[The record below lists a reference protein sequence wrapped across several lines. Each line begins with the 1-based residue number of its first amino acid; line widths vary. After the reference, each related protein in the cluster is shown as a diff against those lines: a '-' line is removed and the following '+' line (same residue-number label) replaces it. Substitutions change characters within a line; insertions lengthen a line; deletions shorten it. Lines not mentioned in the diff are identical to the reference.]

1 MSTKRQRTFSEAD
14 KAAWRAAKQQRL
26 ADLGEQL
33 KTQVAAVQDS
43 DAFKRYLAAQAVFHH
58 YSARNV
64 FLILYQMPT
73 ATRVAGYTTWQ
84 KLGRQVRR
92 GETGITIFAPAPFK
106 QTATDA
112 ATGEMVEEII
122 PRFKTATVFDISM
135 TDGAPLPSIKLTEVA
150 GSAPAGAYTVLVDF
164 AASIGYT
171 MVSHPEDDDAA
182 GRCNYE
188 QQTMSVQ
195 IGVPERM
202 LHILIHELAHALTAA
217 IRQAHD
223 RTERETIAEGVAFV
237 ACSAI
242 GLDAGG
248 YAFPYIAGYAGQQD
262 GATIITRLMD
272 TIQKTAAVIIETI
285 ETRLLGERGESEE
298 AEEVTGSSSAPLSSG
313 SMLVSP

>member
-1 MSTKRQRTFSEAD
+1 MRTKPQRTFSESD

-43 DAFKRYLAAQAVFHH
+43 DAFKRYLKAQAVFHR

-64 FLILYQMPT
+64 FLILYQRPE
-73 ATRVAGYTTWQ
+73 ATRVAGYTGWQ

-106 QTATDA
+106 QTTTDT
-112 ATGEMVEEII
+112 ATGEITEELI
-122 PRFKTATVFDISM
+122 PRFKTATVFDIAQ
-135 TDGAPLPSIKLTEVA
+135 TVGEPLPTIKLGEIA
-150 GSAPAGAYTVLVDF
+150 GSAPAGAYAVLVDF
-164 AASIGYT
+164 AASIGYSI
-171 MVSHPEDDDAA
+171 VPHPEDDEAE

-188 QQTMSVQ
+188 DKTISVQ
-195 IGVPERM
+195 SGAAERM

-237 ACSAI
+237 VCTAI

-262 GATIITRLMD
+262 GAAIITRLMD
-272 TIQKTAAVIIETI
+272 TIQKTAEQIITVI
-285 ETRLLGERGESEE
+285 ETRLRGEQADSAEMEE
-298 AEEVTGSSSAPLSSG
+298 NLPLPAALHSDRVLVEV
-313 SMLVSP
+313 